1 MELKFRSLAHKKIL
15 LNPIKVQLIFIFI
28 YFVINLFLKKSKWS
42 PFGYIME
49 NFEKIKKSRQFDD
62 GEQICDKEKQRGK
75 KKLNK
80 KKKREERLEK
90 LAEE

>member
-1 MELKFRSLAHKKIL
+1 MES
-15 LNPIKVQLIFIFI
+15 
-28 YFVINLFLKKSKWS
+28 
-42 PFGYIME
+42 FGYIME

>member
-1 MELKFRSLAHKKIL
+1 
-15 LNPIKVQLIFIFI
+15 
-28 YFVINLFLKKSKWS
+28 
-42 PFGYIME
+42 ME

-75 KKLNK
+75 KKLSK